1 MIFLALAHTCI
12 DFCIKTEQRHYSVI
26 IHYATGDLLDILP
39 MLLKDDDLV
48 DAEHHAG
55 PGDLPGQVGAELC
68 GLGVVQDRAGQGHAH
83 RVPAT

>member
-1 MIFLALAHTCI
+1 MHLHTLALI
-12 DFCIKTEQRHYSVI
+12 FVLKQNRGS
-26 IHYATGDLLDILP
+26 HYATGDLLDILP

>member
-1 MIFLALAHTCI
+1 
-12 DFCIKTEQRHYSVI
+12 
-26 IHYATGDLLDILP
+26 